1 MNSETSDST
10 ARLRAP
16 VDLGD
21 GLTPVDVWQSL
32 HAGERR
38 WAARTAAEE
47 RLPFA
52 GQMDASDRQLMAL
65 LGAFP
70 ATRWVP
76 LCEGAGWTPIA
87 VAALTWCEGAT
98 LTIALRAW
106 TRLDPAA
113 DPLPGTVAER
123 AARFLNPALLP
134 ENTLSVIGR
143 TAGTLTGLA
152 VLLRARSE
160 PPFDDLSAEQKARL
174 PEATRTVLLSY
185 GGLAAG

>member
-1 MNSETSDST
+1 MSPQTSASE
-10 ARLRAP
+10 ARLRTP
-16 VDLGD
+16 VDLCD

-38 WAARTAAEE
+38 WVARTAAED

-52 GQMDASDRQLMAL
+52 GQMDASDRQLLAL
-65 LGAFP
+65 LGDFP
-70 ATRWVP
+70 ATRWAS

-113 DPLPGTVAER
+113 EPLPGTVAER
-123 AARFLNPALLP
+123 AARFLNPVLLP
-134 ENTLSVIGR
+134 ENTPSVIGR

-152 VLLRARSE
+152 VLLRARADQ
-160 PPFDDLSAEQKARL
+160 PFDDMSAEQKARL
-174 PEATRTVLLSY
+174 PEATRVVFLSY